1 MSKIT
6 VYETTGFP
14 NPARIRA
21 ALAEKNATDQVDFIE
36 IDVMASQ
43 HRTPEFYAMNPMGTV
58 PVLRTADGQFISEST
73 AITEY
78 IDHQFEG
85 TPLTGRT
92 AEERAEIHM
101 MQRRAE
107 NLVLDAVASYF
118 HHATPGLGPTLEI
131 NPCEQWGTIQK
142 TNAQRGLEY
151 FDQHLQSR
159 DFVAASQFSMADITL
174 FYGLGFADFAKLE
187 IPDSL
192 VSLRAWR
199 DTMSKRPSLGG

>member
-1 MSKIT
+1 MQSSLQACDRPP
-6 VYETTGFP
+6 GFSEL
-14 NPARIRA
+14 AFDA
-21 ALAEKNATDQVDFIE
+21 ATHPTHLGCFIDE
-36 IDVMASQ
+36 
-43 HRTPEFYAMNPMGTV
+43 
-58 PVLRTADGQFISEST
+58 
-73 AITEY
+73 
-78 IDHQFEG
+78 FEG

-107 NLVLDAVASYF
+107 NLVLDAATSYF

-142 TNAQRGLEY
+142 ANAQRGLEY
-151 FDQHLQSR
+151 FDKHLQSR
-159 DFVAASQFSMADITL
+159 DFVAANQFSMADITL

-187 IPDSL
+187 IPESL

-199 DTMSKRPSLGG
+199 KAMGNRASLGG